1 MNPDLQMTLDDCVDD
16 VLGMLTGLDLS
27 YQPTTDRYRSVV
39 RALNKSLRQ
48 TALEKEWSY
57 YASTEELGE
66 VVAGQQE
73 VGMRST
79 VRPRIIGDDSVR
91 LVDDDGTTLVWA
103 PFLPRDAIDKY
114 IGRRGL
120 WAAAMPQSLRF
131 SRPFGTHEAGLRIH
145 VPVMREPRMF
155 VLPPHPE
162 NDVDPVPT
170 VPAAVRNQLLDFPY
184 PDAVL
189 ARAAFYYAQSDPIM
203 QPRVQ
208 TLEAEYKNIFYALNE
223 RDERHTDS
231 TYLNEF
237 AVPIQSDVSG
247 TSYQDTLHPHADE
260 RY

>member
-39 RALNKSLRQ
+39 RSLNKALRQ

-57 YASTEELGE
+57 YASTEDLGE

-73 VGMRST
+73 IGMRST

-120 WAAAMPQSLRF
+120 WAAAMTQSLRF
-131 SRPFGTHEAGLRIH
+131 SRPFGTHEDGLRIH

-162 NDVDPVPT
+162 NDVDPVPA
-170 VPAAVRNQLLDFPY
+170 PSAAVRNQILDFPY

-189 ARAAFYYAQSDPIM
+189 ARAAFYYAQTDPIM

-237 AVPIQSDVSG
+237 SVPIQSDVHG

>member
-27 YQPTTDRYRSVV
+27 YQPTTDRYRAVV
-39 RALNKSLRQ
+39 RALNKALRQ

-66 VVAGQQE
+66 AVAGQQE

-131 SRPFGTHEAGLRIH
+131 SRPFGTHEDGLRIH
-145 VPVMREPRMF
+145 VPVMREPQLF

-162 NDVDPVPT
+162 NDVDPLPV
-170 VPAAVRNQLLDFPY
+170 VPATVRNQLLDFPY

-189 ARAAFYYAQSDPIM
+189 ARAAFYYAQTDPVM

-237 AVPIQSDVSG
+237 SVPIQSDVSG

>member
-39 RALNKSLRQ
+39 RALNKALRQ
-48 TALEKEWSY
+48 TALEKEWAY

-66 VVAGQQE
+66 AVAGQQE

-131 SRPFGTHEAGLRIH
+131 SRPFHSGEDGLHIH

-237 AVPIQSDVSG
+237 AVPIQSDVMS